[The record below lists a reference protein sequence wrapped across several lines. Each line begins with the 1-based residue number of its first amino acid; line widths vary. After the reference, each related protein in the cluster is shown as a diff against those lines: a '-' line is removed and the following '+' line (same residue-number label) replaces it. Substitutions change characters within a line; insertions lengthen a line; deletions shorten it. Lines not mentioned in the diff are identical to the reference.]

1 MDRRWS
7 DRPKLLSTLPLP
19 GDRPVCDA
27 ELSGLLIPA
36 MTLKAQVQNDMKEAM
51 KAGNKDRLKVVRMLL
66 AAIKQIEIDQRIE
79 LDDTAVLAVIEKM
92 VKQRRDSVSQFRAGN
107 RNDLADMELAEID
120 ELKRYLPEPLSDAE
134 IDTLIV
140 RAIAQTGAASMRDMG
155 KVMANLKASVQG
167 RADMGSV
174 GAKVKARLAP

>member
-1 MDRRWS
+1 
-7 DRPKLLSTLPLP
+7 
-19 GDRPVCDA
+19 VCAA

-36 MTLKAQVQNDMKEAM
+36 MTLKAQVQSDMKEAM

-107 RNDLADMELAEID
+107 RDDLADMELAEID
-120 ELKRYLPEPLSDAE
+120 ELGRYLPEPLSDAE

-155 KVMANLKASVQG
+155 KVMGSLKASVQG

-174 GAKVKARLAP
+174 GVKVKARLAP

>member
-1 MDRRWS
+1 
-7 DRPKLLSTLPLP
+7 
-19 GDRPVCDA
+19 VCAA

-36 MTLKAQVQNDMKEAM
+36 MTLKAQVQSDMKEAM

-107 RNDLADMELAEID
+107 RDDLADMELAEID
-120 ELKRYLPEPLSDAE
+120 ELERYLPEPLSDTE
-134 IDTLIV
+134 IDALIV

-155 KVMANLKASVQG
+155 KVMGSLKASVQG

-174 GAKVKARLAP
+174 GVKVKARLAP